1 MKHFD
6 VIVIGAGAMGSATT
20 YYLAK
25 SGKKVLLLEQF
36 EFLHPKGSSHGESR
50 IIRRAYPEK
59 HFADLMLHAYDLW
72 NELER
77 ETMREIIKKTG
88 GLDMGHKDNKD
99 LNSLEEACK
108 SLDIN
113 YEKLDAENLRIRF
126 PNLIVPED
134 YAGIY
139 QSDAGI
145 INATQAVSMFQ
156 ELARGYNA
164 QLVDYSKVERIN
176 TENSKIEITANQIIY
191 TASKL
196 IITSGAWINSI
207 LALIGA
213 KIQLDVDIWKMT
225 IAYWKVLDEV
235 NFTPPKFPIFI
246 NWGDEAYYGFPI
258 AERENYIKIGPHYK
272 SEIIQDVENKSLEPN
287 QQVAEKLSNYVS
299 TRFRNIESKPIDLQ
313 SCLYTMTSDE
323 NFIVDFHPDNPNI
336 IIGAGFSGHGFKFTP
351 LIGKMI
357 SQMVIYGE
365 TNYDRSQFGIQ
376 SKIKNI

>member
-1 MKHFD
+1 
-6 VIVIGAGAMGSATT
+6 AGAMGSATT

-196 IITSGAWINSI
+196 IITSGAWIN
-207 LALIGA
+207 
-213 KIQLDVDIWKMT
+213 
-225 IAYWKVLDEV
+225 
-235 NFTPPKFPIFI
+235 
-246 NWGDEAYYGFPI
+246 
-258 AERENYIKIGPHYK
+258 
-272 SEIIQDVENKSLEPN
+272 
-287 QQVAEKLSNYVS
+287 
-299 TRFRNIESKPIDLQ
+299 
-313 SCLYTMTSDE
+313 
-323 NFIVDFHPDNPNI
+323 NP
-336 IIGAGFSGHGFKFTP
+336 
-351 LIGKMI
+351 
-357 SQMVIYGE
+357 
-365 TNYDRSQFGIQ
+365 GI
-376 SKIKNI
+376 